1 MTTAHIGGAKGLSG
15 VIHVIYFT
23 CYMSTTPNP
32 LLFFRQVDEQRF
44 GVCLFWT
51 VRYCILSHLS
61 NALKQSL

>member
-23 CYMSTTPNP
+23 YCISTAPNP

-44 GVCLFWT
+44 GVCLF
-51 VRYCILSHLS
+51 
-61 NALKQSL
+61 